1 MAFHV
6 SKPSTL
12 LVGCLLLAGC
22 DALVQAVTK
31 GSEAVVDAADGGGEG
46 AAGSTPDDK
55 LSEKLNPYIGCIN
68 SATSAVQR
76 SADRYDD
83 WVDRAKGVTGT
94 EKYVYGIFEIGDQST
109 CIDGVKKSADLEPD
123 DPALEAVANEYVTAL
138 QAAITVVDEAYKY
151 YDEKNYEDDKFAK
164 AKELHPK
171 LVKAFDEFEAADK
184 KLRELVVAQNDALLE
199 RELERIEKELG
210 QKLRWQQ
217 AKLMNVAKKLME
229 ATDAEITET
238 GELKLDVAKFEP
250 AFEAY
255 EKQLDG
261 LVAYMKANKA
271 ETDSVTMFSRFVDGA
286 EELKKAGK
294 EMSRRQRDNKKFDQS
309 ELERLSSWPEQVEGN
324 PMKFGKL
331 YDDLVQ
337 TSNGLN
343 WHFYKPNG

>member
-1 MAFHV
+1 MVFHV
-6 SKPSTL
+6 SKLSTIV
-12 LVGCLLLAGC
+12 VGCLLVAGC
-22 DALVQAVTK
+22 DALVEAVTK
-31 GSEAVVDAADGGGEG
+31 GSEAVTDAADGGG
-46 AAGSTPDDK
+46 AGTPDDK
-55 LSEKLNPYIGCIN
+55 LGEKLNPYITCIN
-68 SATSAVQR
+68 SATGSVRR

-83 WVDRAKGVTGT
+83 WVDKAKGVTGT
-94 EKYVYGIFEIGDQST
+94 ETNVYGIFEIGDQST

-123 DPALEAVANEYVTAL
+123 DPALEAAANEYVGAL
-138 QAAITVVDEAYKY
+138 QAAMTVVDEAYKY

-164 AKELHPK
+164 GKELHPK
-171 LVKAFDEFEAADK
+171 LVGAFEKFEAADK
-184 KLRELVVAQNDALLE
+184 KFRELVVAQNDALLE
-199 RELERIEKELG
+199 RELDRIEKEQG

-238 GELKLDVAKFEP
+238 GELELDVAKFDP

-255 EKQLDG
+255 QKQLDG
-261 LVAYMKANKA
+261 LVSYTKSNKA
-271 ETDSVTMFSRFVDGA
+271 ETDSITMFSSFVDKA

-294 EMSRRQRDNKKFDQS
+294 EMSRRQRDGKKFDQS

-337 TSNGLN
+337 ASNGLS
-343 WHFYKPNG
+343 WSFYKPNG

>member
-1 MAFHV
+1 MTFHV
-6 SKPSTL
+6 SRFSTL
-12 LVGCLLLAGC
+12 VVGCLLVTGC
-22 DALVQAVTK
+22 DALVEAVTK
-31 GSEAVVDAADGGGEG
+31 GSEAVTEAADGGGG
-46 AAGSTPDDK
+46 GTPDDK
-55 LSEKLNPYIGCIN
+55 LGEKLNPYITCIN
-68 SATSAVQR
+68 QSTGAVRR
-76 SADRYDD
+76 SADRYAD
-83 WVDRAKGVTGT
+83 WVDKDKGVTGT
-94 EKYVYGIFEIGDQST
+94 EKNVYGIFEISDQSM

-123 DPALEAVANEYVTAL
+123 DPALETAASEYVTAL

-171 LVKAFDEFEAADK
+171 LIKAFDDFEAADEK
-184 KLRELVVAQNDALLE
+184 FRDLVVSQNNGLLE
-199 RELERIEKELG
+199 RELERIEKEQG
-210 QKLRWQQ
+210 QKLRWQH

-238 GELKLDVAKFEP
+238 GELKLDVAKFDP
-250 AFEAY
+250 AFEAF

-261 LVAYMKANKA
+261 LVAYTKANKA
-271 ETDSVTMFSRFVDGA
+271 ETDSITMFSRFVDSA

-294 EMSRRQRDNKKFDQS
+294 EMSRRQRDAKKYDQS

-337 TSNGLN
+337 ASNSLS
-343 WHFYKPNG
+343 WSFYKPNG

>member
-1 MAFHV
+1 MAFHG
-6 SKPSTL
+6 SRFATIF
-12 LVGCLLLAGC
+12 VGCLLVTGC
-22 DALVQAVTK
+22 DALVEAVTK
-31 GSEAVVDAADGGGEG
+31 GSEAVTE
-46 AAGSTPDDK
+46 AAGGDNAGTPDDK
-55 LSEKLNPYIGCIN
+55 MGEKLSPYITCIN
-68 SATSAVQR
+68 QSTGAVR
-76 SADRYDD
+76 RAADRYAD
-83 WVDRAKGVTGT
+83 WVDRDKGVTGT
-94 EKYVYGIFEIGDQST
+94 EKNVYGIFEIGDQST

-123 DPALEAVANEYVTAL
+123 DPALETAGSEYAAAL

-171 LVKAFDEFEAADK
+171 LVKAFDDFEAADK
-184 KLRELVVAQNDALLE
+184 KFRDLVVAQNDALLE
-199 RELERIEKELG
+199 RELERIEKEQG

-238 GELKLDVAKFEP
+238 GELKLDAAKFDP
-250 AFEAY
+250 AFEAF

-261 LVAYMKANKA
+261 LVAYTKANKA
-271 ETDSVTMFSRFVDGA
+271 ETDSITMFSRFVDGA

-294 EMSRRQRDNKKFDQS
+294 EMARRHRDTKKFDPS
-309 ELERLSSWPEQVEGN
+309 ELERLSSWPEQVEGS

-337 TSNGLN
+337 ASNGLS
-343 WHFYKPNG
+343 WSFYKPNG

>member
-1 MAFHV
+1 MAFHK
-6 SKPSTL
+6 SRFSTIF
-12 LVGCLLLAGC
+12 VGCLLVTGC
-22 DALVQAVTK
+22 DALVDAVTK
-31 GSEAVVDAADGGGEG
+31 GSEAVTEAAGGGG
-46 AAGSTPDDK
+46 GGTPDDK
-55 LSEKLNPYIGCIN
+55 LGEKLGSYITCIN
-68 SATSAVQR
+68 QATSSVRR
-76 SADRYDD
+76 SADRYAD
-83 WVDRAKGVTGT
+83 WVDKDKGVTGK
-94 EKYVYGIFEIGDQST
+94 ESYVYGIFEISDQAT

-123 DPALEAVANEYVTAL
+123 DPALEATANEYVTAL

-171 LVKAFDEFEAADK
+171 LVKAFDDFEAADK

-199 RELERIEKELG
+199 RELERIEKEQG

-238 GELKLDVAKFEP
+238 GELKLDMAKFEP
-250 AFEAY
+250 AFAAF

-261 LVAYMKANKA
+261 LVAYTKANKA
-271 ETDSVTMFSRFVDGA
+271 ETDSITMFSSLVDGA

-294 EMSRRQRDNKKFDQS
+294 EMARRQRDAKKFDQS
-309 ELERLSSWPEQVEGN
+309 ELERLSSWPEQVEGS
-324 PMKFGKL
+324 PMKFSKL

-337 TSNGLN
+337 DSNGLN
-343 WHFYKPNG
+343 WSFYKPNG

>member
-6 SKPSTL
+6 SKSSTL
-12 LVGCLLLAGC
+12 FVGCLLVAGC
-22 DALVQAVTK
+22 DALVESVTK
-31 GSEAVVDAADGGGEG
+31 GSEAVVDAAGGGGGDGGGG
-46 AAGSTPDDK
+46 TPDDK
-55 LSEKLNPYIGCIN
+55 LGEKLNPYVGCIN
-68 SATSAVQR
+68 SATSSVRRA
-76 SADRYDD
+76 ADRYGD
-83 WVDRAKGVTGT
+83 WVDKDKGVTGT
-94 EKYVYGIFEIGDQST
+94 EKNVFGIFEIGDQST

-123 DPALEAVANEYVTAL
+123 DPALETAGSEYVAAL

-171 LVKAFDEFEAADK
+171 LVEAFDKFEAADK
-184 KLRELVVAQNDALLE
+184 KLRDLVVAQNDALLE
-199 RELERIEKELG
+199 RELERIEKEQG

-229 ATDAEITET
+229 ATDAQITET
-238 GELKLDVAKFEP
+238 GELALDAAKFDP

-255 EKQLDG
+255 EKQLDA
-261 LVAYMKANKA
+261 LVAYTKSNKA
-271 ETDSVTMFSRFVDGA
+271 ETDSITMFSSFVDEA
-286 EELKKAGK
+286 EEFKKAGK
-294 EMSRRQRDNKKFDQS
+294 EMARRQRDGKKFDSS

-337 TSNGLN
+337 SSNRLSWN
-343 WHFYKPNG
+343 FYKPNG